1 MNDDGSVLVMTTTT
15 TMVVK
20 KMMMVIMVMLM
31 LMTMQMMIIKLTMT
45 DEYDLD
51 LLIEVIVVA
60 FRSKQKSVC
69 AWVLRMAS
77 PDTAHDTSIEYMMKV
92 PGHSRCLVDSG
103 FAYIKKLYR

>member
-1 MNDDGSVLVMTTTT
+1 MTTTT

-31 LMTMQMMIIKLTMT
+31 LMT
-45 DEYDLD
+45 DEYDFD
-51 LLIEVIVVA
+51 LLIKVIVVA

-77 PDTAHDTSIEYMMKV
+77 SDTASHFNRIY
-92 PGHSRCLVDSG
+92 DSG
-103 FAYIKKLYR
+103 SGSFTAFCG